1 MTDPHWGPIDLTHWR
16 DTPCLSG
23 RVAVEADVNAGRAV
37 FFLAGATARPHPLDL
52 PCCAVLAERGLPSK
66 PVIVI
71 QAESTDRGIFAGYR
85 TLTGGNG
92 VCNLDELALLPGP
105 DASFQRTAPTPAPRS
120 ALQVATPQLADAIRS
135 LLASGAGRNP
145 AEQRLALRFQAL
157 PVGPDLFREVLLRPD
172 GEVLRVEAGIP
183 EERSRNLSDQLRVLV
198 LTAVRY
204 PALARFI
211 PGRPAEAP
219 SCPFCE
225 GRDEGWCPG
234 CFGLGWV
241 P

>member
-1 MTDPHWGPIDLTHWR
+1 MPDPLWGPIDLTHWR
-16 DTPCLSG
+16 DTPCISG

-37 FFLAGATARPHPLDL
+37 FFLAGAAAKPHPLDL
-52 PCCAVLAERGLPSK
+52 PCCALLARGSGPHQ

-85 TLTGGNG
+85 ALTGGNG
-92 VCNLDELALLPGP
+92 VCDLDELALLPGP
-105 DASFQRTAPTPAPRS
+105 DASFERAAPVPSPQRT
-120 ALQVATPQLADAIRS
+120 LQIATPELAHAIRT
-135 LLASGAGRNP
+135 LLASGVAHNP
-145 AEQRLALRFQAL
+145 AERRLAERFQAL

-172 GEVLRVEAGIP
+172 GEVLRVESGVP
-183 EERSRNLSDQLRVLV
+183 EERSRNVSDQLRVLV
-198 LTAVRY
+198 LAAARY

-211 PGRPAEAP
+211 PERPAGAQL
-219 SCPFCE
+219 CAFCE
-225 GRDEGWCPG
+225 GRDEGWCAG